1 MGIIISTD
9 RLIASSEARKQIGQL
24 LDNIQKD
31 EGNYYVILENGKVAA
46 VLIHPNWLKE
56 KSGEEFPS
64 LEKIRKEWSRN
75 TKDVTEALDAL
86 EKVEEN
92 DLPALLK

>member
-9 RLIASSEARKQIGQL
+9 RLIASSQARKQIGQL
-24 LDNIQKD
+24 IDNIQKN

-46 VLIHPNWLKE
+46 VLVHPNWLKE

-64 LEKIRKEWSRN
+64 LEKIRKEWNRN
-75 TKDVTEALDAL
+75 TKDIEDAL
-86 EKVEEN
+86 EELEKIDEE
-92 DLPALLK
+92 DLPTLLK